1 MRTRRPTHLFRPVPV
16 QVFGLAAVLAGVLAL
31 SACSRDPAPLPDEA
45 RLPAAA
51 LSAFQ
56 RHLRTMSEGDLTCP
70 DAAIDEA
77 PRVSAYLNA
86 DSRPDYAIA
95 TQDLDCESQISSS
108 VAYFCG
114 GSICAFPALIS
125 QGEEYRVVWLMS
137 GNEIEAQS
145 HYREERFVVRQL
157 SYAGSRGS
165 AVLVR
170 EYTWIDGALRRVAE
184 REEVAERQ
192 R

>member
-1 MRTRRPTHLFRPVPV
+1 MRTRRSTRLFRPVPV
-16 QVFGLAAVLAGVLAL
+16 FSLAAVLAL
-31 SACSRDPAPLPDEA
+31 SACSQEPAPLPDEA
-45 RLPAAA
+45 ALPAAA
-51 LSAFQ
+51 VAAFQ
-56 RHLRTMSEGDLTCP
+56 SHMRRVSEGDLTCP
-70 DAAIDEA
+70 DAAIEAA

-86 DSRPDYAIA
+86 DNLPDYAIA
-95 TQDLDCESQISSS
+95 TQDLDCESQISAS

-114 GSICAFPALIS
+114 GSICAFPALVS
-125 QGEEYRVVWLMS
+125 EGEDYRVVWLMS

-170 EYTWIDGALRRVAE
+170 EYSWIDGALRRVAE
-184 REEVAERQ
+184 REEVASR
-192 R
+192 

>member
-1 MRTRRPTHLFRPVPV
+1 MRTRRPTHLFRPIPV
-16 QVFGLAAVLAGVLAL
+16 LGLAAVLAL
-31 SACSRDPAPLPDEA
+31 SGCSRDPAPLPDEVG
-45 RLPAAA
+45 LPAAA

-56 RHLRTMSEGDLTCP
+56 AHLRTMSEGDLVCP
-70 DAAIDEA
+70 DAAIEAA
-77 PRVSAYLNA
+77 PRVTAYLN
-86 DSRPDYAIA
+86 DDRLPDYAIA
-95 TQDLDCESQISSS
+95 TQDLDCESEITSS

-114 GSICAFPALIS
+114 GSICAFPALVS
-125 QGEEYRVVWLMS
+125 EGEDYRVVWLMS

-170 EYTWIDGALRRVAE
+170 EYSWIDGALRRVAE
-184 REEVAERQ
+184 REEVASR
-192 R
+192 